1 MIRMIGEFLFGI
13 AFVIAVGYVMA
24 CIAIA
29 GMNTSFDDEEEDK
42 R

>member
-1 MIRMIGEFLFGI
+1 MIKIIVELLIGSAL
-13 AFVIAVGYVMA
+13 VIAVGYVMA

-29 GMNTSFDDEEEDK
+29 GMNTSLDENEEDK